1 MSAFKGRFSFDVP
14 PDSCRVIAVRECLP
28 RPFVLSSSRHVA
40 SPIFD
45 LSEERW
51 DGATRTLTGVS
62 TVVAGEDYEL
72 RLHVPAGLTVVQ
84 APGAAVVQEGP
95 LVRLTFR
102 PAADRLPWRVVFATR

>member
-1 MSAFKGRFSFDVP
+1 M
-14 PDSCRVIAVRECLP
+14 
-28 RPFVLSSSRHVA
+28 LSSSRHVA

-72 RLHVPAGLTVVQ
+72 RLREMQLFVVPVTTKLLTKANRAMDVDI
-84 APGAAVVQEGP
+84 P
-95 LVRLTFR
+95 
-102 PAADRLPWRVVFATR
+102 FAFEHHILFCR